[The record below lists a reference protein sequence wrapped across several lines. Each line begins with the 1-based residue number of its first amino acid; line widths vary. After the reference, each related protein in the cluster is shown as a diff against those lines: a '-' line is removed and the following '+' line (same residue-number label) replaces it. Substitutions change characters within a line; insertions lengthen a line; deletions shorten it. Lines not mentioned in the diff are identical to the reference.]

1 MKARRERAPQLF
13 LSDEYALF
21 VGTVSD
27 TSTHAHYAVQLTL
40 TLGDSFEV
48 RTDAGHEKC
57 GAAIIPSREPHAVR
71 ASAGRLFM
79 LYLDATAPLG
89 GRVAASCKGR
99 GVRTLGVEDVGD
111 CLSAVERYLV
121 TGWGQTDAAVLVD
134 LVVGALVPEVENEST
149 IDPRVR
155 QVLSILDAEACDT
168 WKLTELADRVALSP
182 DRLRHL
188 FSEQLGIPI
197 RSYKSWARVRR
208 AITLLAQG
216 GSLTEVA
223 HEANFVDAA
232 HLSRTFRDMF
242 GITLSELGKSE
253 IELR

>member
-99 GVRTLGVEDVGD
+99 GVRTLGVEDVGRVD
-111 CLSAVERYLV
+111 DRGRRAVGFVAGSQGAADTYLPL
-121 TGWGQTDAAVLVD
+121 TYLAD
-134 LVVGALVPEVENEST
+134 LDEDGDLDVVHNGFWVEQINLTTWASHT
-149 IDPRVR
+149 IDNMR
-155 QVLSILDAEACDT
+155 SM
-168 WKLTELADRVALSP
+168 
-182 DRLRHL
+182 
-188 FSEQLGIPI
+188 LGDFAGV
-197 RSYKSWARVRR
+197 SA
-208 AITLLAQG
+208 TLPTTPA
-216 GSLTEVA
+216 S
-223 HEANFVDAA
+223 
-232 HLSRTFRDMF
+232 
-242 GITLSELGKSE
+242 
-253 IELR
+253 